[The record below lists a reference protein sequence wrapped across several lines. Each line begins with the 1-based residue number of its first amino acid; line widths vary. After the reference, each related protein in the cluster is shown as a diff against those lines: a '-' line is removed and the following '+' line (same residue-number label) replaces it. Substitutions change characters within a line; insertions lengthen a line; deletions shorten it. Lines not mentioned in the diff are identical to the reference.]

1 MTTHFQS
8 SLFFYGGI
16 AMISLTVK
24 EVAQALK
31 NLNDT
36 SKWEDV
42 EITAVGFDTRKM
54 VSGSLFVPLIG
65 ENDGHQFIQSAIKNG
80 AKAALWSA
88 PLEDA
93 PADFPVILVEDT
105 LIALQELA
113 QYYLKKVDP
122 KVVAITG
129 SNGKTTTKDMTD
141 AVMSSRYRVYKTQG
155 NFNNQIGLPITI
167 LSMPADTEVV
177 ILEMGMSDKGEIEVL
192 SRIAE
197 PDIAIITMIGESHIE
212 FLGSRAN
219 IADAKMEITAG
230 MKENSLL
237 IYPGE
242 EELLEERVKNL
253 KGIQLKTFGT
263 KESNNIYPLQ
273 VKNQMRET
281 SFVTNVDPSIEVNIP
296 VLGTYNVNNA
306 LAALTAGMALDIPI
320 KESYT
325 PLAKFQLTKNRT
337 EWDEGINGSMILN
350 DSYNANPTAMKLVI
364 ENFSQLESNGK
375 KYVVLGDMLELGDL
389 SEELHVSVK
398 EALDPAKINEVYLY
412 GTEMKVLQEA
422 LLSEGRFAKENIHH
436 FTGDKHPLIEEVKQK
451 LALDDYILIKS
462 SFGTDLL
469 SVVEALK
476 AE

>member
-1 MTTHFQS
+1 
-8 SLFFYGGI
+8 
-16 AMISLTVK
+16 MISLMVGEIAK
-24 EVAQALK
+24 ALGS
-31 NLNDT
+31 LNDT
-36 SKWEDV
+36 SKWDDV

-65 ENDGHQFIQSAIKNG
+65 ENDGHKFIQNAIDNG

-105 LIALQELA
+105 LLALQELA
-113 QYYLKKVDP
+113 QYYLKKVAP
-122 KVVAITG
+122 KVVGITG

-167 LSMPADTEVV
+167 LSMPVDTEVV

-192 SRIAE
+192 SHIAE

-219 IADAKMEITAG
+219 IADAKMEITSG
-230 MKENSLL
+230 MKEQSLL

-242 EELLEERVKNL
+242 EELLEERAEFL

-263 KESNNIYPLQ
+263 KESNDIYPLQ
-273 VKNQMRET
+273 ITNQMRET
-281 SFVTNVDPSIEVNIP
+281 SFITNLAPSIEVKIP

-320 KESYT
+320 AESFES
-325 PLAKFQLTKNRT
+325 LAQFQLTKNRT

-398 EALDPAKINEVYLY
+398 EALDPAKVDEVYLY
-412 GTEMKVLQEA
+412 GAEMKALQEA
-422 LLSEGRFAKENIHH
+422 LLNEGRFSQESIHY
-436 FTGDKHPLIEEVKQK
+436 FIGDKQPLIEEIKQK
-451 LALDDYILIKS
+451 LKENDYILIKS

-476 AE
+476 LG

>member
-1 MTTHFQS
+1 
-8 SLFFYGGI
+8 
-16 AMISLTVK
+16 MISLSVK
-24 EVAQALK
+24 ETAQALK
-31 NLNDT
+31 SLNDT
-36 SKWEDV
+36 SKWDNV

-65 ENDGHQFIQSAIKNG
+65 ESDGHQFIQSAIENG

-113 QYYLKKVDP
+113 HYYLKKVGP

-141 AVMSSRYRVYKTQG
+141 AVMSSRYCVYKTQG

-219 IADAKMEITAG
+219 IADAKMEITSG

-242 EELLEERVKNL
+242 EELLEERVKKL
-253 KGIQLKTFGT
+253 KGIQRKTFGT
-263 KESNNIYPLQ
+263 KESNDIYPLQ

-281 SFVTNVDPSIEVNIP
+281 SFVTNVDSSIEVKIP

-306 LAALTAGMALDIPI
+306 LAALTAGMALDIPV

-337 EWDEGINGSMILN
+337 EWDKGINGSMILN

-398 EALDPAKINEVYLY
+398 EALDPTKINEVYLY
-412 GTEMKVLQEA
+412 GAEMKVLQEA